1 MANKFKY
8 LYIHQFEWTN
18 ESGDLDF
25 NGEPKNGSVYRAEDH
40 KKYYRITLSENQQYI
55 GFHLEK
61 DMMQGEYPSWECDIE
76 EITMGNLF
84 DLNISNKDLQMMAE
98 EESQLAEE
106 EVDQEQML
114 LDDLGSSLFML
125 NDFDS
130 DIYEAVTKVTT
141 LVSDALASPSY
152 IQIADGLAWDNRTA
166 KVSNISIATYL
177 LESYL
182 NEQEPLKMT
191 DLINAIYQLILETAR
206 VHKVAKHS
214 AGI

>member
-1 MANKFKY
+1 MASKRKY
-8 LYIHQFEWTN
+8 LYINQFDWMN

-25 NGEPKNGSVYRAEDH
+25 NGEPKKGSVYSAEDH
-40 KKYYRITLSENQQYI
+40 PKYYRITLSENQKYI

-61 DMMQGEYPSWECDIE
+61 SMMVGEYENWECDVE
-76 EITMGNLF
+76 EITMDNLF
-84 DLNISNKDLQMMAE
+84 NLNISNKDLQMMAE
-98 EESQLAEE
+98 EEDRSVEE

-125 NDFDS
+125 NDFDT
-130 DIYEAVTKVTT
+130 DVYEAVTKVTT

-182 NEQEPLKMT
+182 NEKDPLKMS
-191 DLINAIYQLILETAR
+191 DLINAIYQLVLETAR
-206 VHKVAKHS
+206 IHKIAKQNL
-214 AGI
+214 